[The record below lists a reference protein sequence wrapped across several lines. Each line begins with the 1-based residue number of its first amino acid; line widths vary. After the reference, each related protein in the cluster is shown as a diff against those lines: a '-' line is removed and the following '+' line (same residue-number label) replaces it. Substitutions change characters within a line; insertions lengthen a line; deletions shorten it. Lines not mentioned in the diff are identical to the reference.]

1 MRCST
6 DTKTLRGILAVATLL
21 VLLLWGSQ
29 AWCED
34 AESGESDETSLDGAI
49 SISAGEEA
57 PFDGILFPI
66 ELAIQMGF
74 RIETLQTRLRLDVE
88 REQRLCRAQIHFETR
103 RRELEEERRDF
114 QINLLEERV
123 REQAEELA
131 RPTPWY
137 RRWGFAYGMGILTS
151 VILVAGGVV
160 ALVSVM

>member
-1 MRCST
+1 MSRGVRLAPYLIAFLCAGCMLFWSCLARGEEAV
-6 DTKTLRGILAVATLL
+6 DTEGAVPLA
-21 VLLLWGSQ
+21 
-29 AWCED
+29 
-34 AESGESDETSLDGAI
+34 
-49 SISAGEEA
+49 AGEEA
-57 PFDGILFPI
+57 PFAGILFPT

-74 RIETLQTRLRLDVE
+74 RIETLQARLRLDVE
-88 REQRLCRAQIHFETR
+88 REQRLCRASLDFEER

-114 QINLLEERV
+114 QIDLLTTRV
-123 REQAEELA
+123 QEQAEELA